1 MSSVT
6 LTEPD
11 RPAPPPAAPPV
22 PAPPRPTAPPPTLA
36 DVAAL
41 AGVSQATASR
51 VVNNS
56 ARVSGEAREQVE
68 SAIARLGYVPR
79 RTAAPAPDRSEHQG
93 SIAMVVA
100 GSSARYFSVP
110 FFTRL
115 LEGATETLSAAGFQ
129 LSFLAVHNQGEYGSA
144 GHYLR
149 RGGVDGV
156 LLVSAHGQERLLP
169 ALRACA
175 LPVVVCGRPLTPGG
189 TCYVA
194 ADNAGGAQAA
204 VDHLLAAG
212 RTRVATIAGPRDL
225 TAGIDRLAG
234 YRAALSAAARPGL
247 VASGDFS
254 LASGEYAMAGLL
266 DRCPDLDAV
275 FAASDLMAV
284 GALRALRRAGRRVP
298 EDVAVVG
305 FDDDPVARHTLP
317 PLTTVRQ
324 PVEEQGTALARRVL
338 ALIGQDGAVPEQQEL
353 PTSLVR
359 RESA

>member
-6 LTEPD
+6 LAEPG
-11 RPAPPPAAPPV
+11 RPAPSRPS
-22 PAPPRPTAPPPTLA
+22 PPRPPSPTLA

-51 VVNNS
+51 VVNGS
-56 ARVSGEAREQVE
+56 ARVSGEAREQVQ

-79 RTAAPAPDRSEHQG
+79 RPAAAAPDRDAPKG
-93 SIAMVVA
+93 SIAMLVA

-115 LEGATETLSAAGFQ
+115 LEGASDTLSAAGFQ
-129 LSFLAVHNQGEYGSA
+129 LAFLSVHNQGEYSSA

-149 RGGVDGV
+149 RGGIDGV
-156 LLVSAHGQERLLP
+156 LLISAHGQERLLP

-175 LPVVVCGRPLTPGG
+175 LPVVICGRPLTPGG

-194 ADNAGGAQAA
+194 ADNAGGARAA
-204 VDHLLAAG
+204 VNHLLDTG

-234 YRAALSAAARPGL
+234 YREALSAAGLPGL
-247 VASGDFS
+247 VGSGDFS
-254 LASGEYAMAGLL
+254 LASGEYAMTGLL
-266 DRCPDLDAV
+266 DRSPDLDAV

-298 EDVAVVG
+298 DDVAVVG

-324 PVEEQGTALARRVL
+324 PVEEQGTALAQRVL
-338 ALIGQDGAVPEQQEL
+338 ALIGQRDTAPEHQEL